1 MPPFYNEQ
9 FNDPPMDGSNDAA
22 TYFVLFIFVLICII
36 FIIYFCVIIW
46 AFACCV
52 ADPPV
57 HNGRRSAVRYVV
69 NCCPPPPPPP
79 PPPPMHA
86 GHSLP
91 RRWCGS
97 CPALLDS
104 SILSHE
110 LQLVNYIYTLYFV
123 SIHSLAGRPA
133 KLMCPRPQ

>member
-1 MPPFYNEQ
+1 MPPFHNEQ

-57 HNGRRSAVRYVV
+57 HNGRRSAVRYDG
-69 NCCPPPPPPP
+69 PYDDY
-79 PPPPMHA
+79 
-86 GHSLP
+86 GE
-91 RRWCGS
+91 RIDRGYGTYQ
-97 CPALLDS
+97 D
-104 SILSHE
+104 E
-110 LQLVNYIYTLYFV
+110 YYLVYN
-123 SIHSLAGRPA
+123 
-133 KLMCPRPQ
+133 